1 MVEPTCS
8 FGGRITD
15 RAWAR
20 QASARRGVTRLGLS
34 DLHGVLCGRHA
45 SAMPN
50 LVTRGWTAGQNVGA
64 YPANSLPPTRDG
76 APAAAAIETVVADAA
91 GAATHVTLSADV
103 PYVLFQASP
112 YRAVRA
118 RIADSVSDTGRAV
131 ATGTTTSG
139 SASVTSVT
147 PTAGTVLVGQR
158 VAGPGIPPN
167 TRIKSY
173 SAGTAVLTN
182 KATASG

>member
-1 MVEPTCS
+1 
-8 FGGRITD
+8 
-15 RAWAR
+15 
-20 QASARRGVTRLGLS
+20 
-34 DLHGVLCGRHA
+34 VL
-45 SAMPN
+45 
-50 LVTRGWTAGQNVGA
+50 
-64 YPANSLPPTRDG
+64 Y
-76 APAAAAIETVVADAA
+76 
-91 GAATHVTLSADV
+91 
-103 PYVLFQASP
+103 QASP
-112 YRAVRA
+112 YRVVRA

-147 PTAGTVLVGQR
+147 PTAGQVLVGQR

-182 KATASG
+182 KATASGVGVALWTSWAARTGRREVMQERDRRGTSTWQ

>member
-1 MVEPTCS
+1 
-8 FGGRITD
+8 
-15 RAWAR
+15 
-20 QASARRGVTRLGLS
+20 
-34 DLHGVLCGRHA
+34 
-45 SAMPN
+45 MPN
-50 LVTRGWTAGQNVGA
+50 LVTRGWTVGQNVGA

-182 KATASG
+182 KATASGVGVALDIVGGKDRAARVMQERDRRGTSTWQ